1 MKKII
6 TLVLFFF
13 LTFRLE
19 GVAQQPGDKKP
30 LASNSSFKG
39 RRELR
44 KEKRVQRKEKK
55 LTKKNERIGKS
66 TQKDVQVSKF
76 GIPKKRKHKERNNKK
91 SDRQKPMN

>member
-6 TLVLFFF
+6 LLVLFFF
-13 LTFRLE
+13 LTSYSD
-19 GVAQQPGDKKP
+19 GVAQFPGDKKP

-44 KEKRVQRKEKK
+44 KEKRIQRKEKK
-55 LTKKNERIGKS
+55 VLKKNERIAKS

-76 GIPKKRKHKERNNKK
+76 GIPRKKKHKERNHKK
-91 SDRQKPMN
+91 SDRQKPLN